1 MKTLILVALLLV
13 LVILINAK
21 DEYQFGDI
29 IAFPRKK
36 ICGCGPALYS
46 HYAIYVGNENI
57 PGKEPDQDIFH
68 RIRPT
73 GGQDISCTFGSLS
86 GETDHN
92 KANYLDQTE
101 GYTIG
106 DHTTMTDRIKEM
118 TDQEKCRNYH
128 LTKNN
133 CEHLVTYVRYG
144 RPHSEQRGTVVGPA
158 ISLCPRLTRPHDNAV
173 FIPSPD
179 DSEEDVCK
187 YRCKLDAGRKSGSN
201 LIGLSVSLLLLPHVT

>member
-1 MKTLILVALLLV
+1 MDLSLSSHVVMLLS
-13 LVILINAK
+13 
-21 DEYQFGDI
+21 FH
-29 IAFPRKK
+29 
-36 ICGCGPALYS
+36 ICAG
-46 HYAIYVGNENI
+46 
-57 PGKEPDQDIFH
+57 
-68 RIRPT
+68 PT

-144 RPHSEQRGTVVGPA
+144 RPHSEQV
-158 ISLCPRLTRPHDNAV
+158 CNRLNS
-173 FIPSPD
+173 IPST
-179 DSEEDVCK
+179 CF
-187 YRCKLDAGRKSGSN
+187 LN
-201 LIGLSVSLLLLPHVT
+201 LRTIIITIITFNWFYVLNQPFIIIIF

>member
-1 MKTLILVALLLV
+1 MKTLILVLCC
-13 LVILINAK
+13 VICSKVETNVFFHSQ
-21 DEYQFGDI
+21 YQFGDI

-68 RIRPT
+68 RIRKLDEY
-73 GGQDISCTFGSLS
+73 GDISCTFGSLS

-144 RPHSEQRGTVVGPA
+144 RPHSEQV
-158 ISLCPRLTRPHDNAV
+158 CNRLNS
-173 FIPSPD
+173 IPST
-179 DSEEDVCK
+179 CF
-187 YRCKLDAGRKSGSN
+187 LN
-201 LIGLSVSLLLLPHVT
+201 LRTVIITIITFNCSAIGV